1 MRKLITVF
9 IIFTLFWILY
19 YIFWYKIWC
28 CLPYDNRCFILN
40 LEEVWTKMI
49 IDWDKLLYDRY
60 KTREDNIFNA
70 LENWDYNR
78 APSVTLMLANILN
91 KNRLENFKE
100 QVISSKNNRYWEYL
114 ISSVL
119 ISSWENAKKYIIK
132 YPYILNYKDSKSS
145 QIRNWFVYFIR
156 WIDKVEANNILNEMS
171 KNEKDTLIKDNI
183 KKIKEALLK

>member
-1 MRKLITVF
+1 
-9 IIFTLFWILY
+9 
-19 YIFWYKIWC
+19 
-28 CLPYDNRCFILN
+28 
-40 LEEVWTKMI
+40 MI